1 MLVPDSRRGVS
12 GPTSRANFVP
22 MNKTILIIRIF
33 FFALCVFGAWLV
45 GFAVKEWDAYRWLA
59 VIIGALLGAFV
70 ILVDIFLKGFSLRGL
85 SALTFGLFVGW
96 AVATFIASSP
106 LFESGDPEILYLS
119 RIALYVIAMYLAS
132 VIALRGK
139 DEFNLVIPYVRF
151 VPHGVEVPLVV
162 VDTSALIDGRIVGL
176 CRSGFLGHGL
186 VIPRFV
192 LAELQR
198 VADSSD
204 PARQAKGRKGLE
216 VLNQLRRLPNLDLRI
231 HESEVERGQSVDAK
245 LIFLSQSLKAKLLTT
260 DYNLSQLAEFHGIE
274 WLNLAALARALNAE
288 VTVGEIIEVDL
299 VKPGREAGQAVGYL
313 GDGSMV
319 VVPDGRSMIGQR
331 VAVEVESVLP
341 SAGGRMVFGRLGPHG
356 RREG

>member
-1 MLVPDSRRGVS
+1 MTR
-12 GPTSRANFVP
+12 
-22 MNKTILIIRIF
+22 TIIIIRIF
-33 FFALCVFGAWLV
+33 FFLLCVGGAWLV
-45 GFAVKEWDAYRWLA
+45 GFTVREWDAYRWLA
-59 VIIGALLGAFV
+59 VLIGALLGAFV

-96 AVATFIASSP
+96 AVATFIAASP
-106 LFESGDPEILYLS
+106 LFDAGDPEILYLS
-119 RIALYVIAMYLAS
+119 RIALYVIAMYLS
-132 VIALRGK
+132 TVIALRGK

-176 CRSGFLGHGL
+176 CKSGFIGHGL

-192 LAELQR
+192 LGELQR
-198 VADSSD
+198 VADSTD

-216 VLNQLRRLPNLDLRI
+216 VLNQLRRLEKLDLRI
-231 HESEVERGQSVDAK
+231 HESEVERGQNVDAK
-245 LIFLSQSLKAKLLTT
+245 LIFLCQSLKAKLLTT
-260 DYNLSQLAEFHGIE
+260 DYNLSQLAGFHGIE

-299 VKPGREAGQAVGYL
+299 VKPGREPGQAIGYL

-319 VVPDGRSMIGQR
+319 VVPDARRRIGER
-331 VAVEVESVLP
+331 VPVEVESVLP
-341 SAGGRMVFGRLGPHG
+341 SAGGRMVFGRMVAESALGAS
-356 RREG
+356 